1 MYVPKHFEETDREI
15 LLDLIDDYGFAT
27 VISWGA
33 AEPQVTHVPLMV
45 DRQVKGQERLLGHFA
60 RANPHWSAFDGT
72 QPALAIF
79 HGPHAYVSP
88 AWYSEHPSVPTWSY
102 AVVHAYGKP
111 QVVDDAATWS
121 ILQRLIEKLEKPREN
136 RWPAELPQEFVT
148 KKLKAIVGF
157 EIPIDRLE
165 GKFKL
170 GQNKSATDQAGAFA
184 GLASETSAEGQ
195 ALAKF
200 AEQYFGRR
208 PGG

>member
-1 MYVPKHFEETDREI
+1 MYVPKHFEEADREI

-27 VISWGA
+27 LISWGD
-33 AEPQVTHVPLMV
+33 AEPQVTHVPLMA

-60 RANPHWSAFDGT
+60 RANPHWSAFDGN
-72 QPALAIF
+72 QSALAIF

-88 AWYSEHPSVPTWSY
+88 SWYTEHPSVPTWSY

-111 QVVDDAATWS
+111 RIVNDAATWT
-121 ILQRLIEKLEKPREN
+121 ILRRLIEKLEKGRESP
-136 RWPAELPQEFVT
+136 WSATLPEEFVT
-148 KKLKAIVGF
+148 RKLKAIVGF

-170 GQNKSATDQAGAFA
+170 GQNKSPIDQSGAFE
-184 GLASETSAEGQ
+184 GLANDPSPEGQ

-200 AEQYFGRR
+200 AEQYFVRR
-208 PGG
+208 PRS

>member
-1 MYVPKHFEETDREI
+1 
-15 LLDLIDDYGFAT
+15 
-27 VISWGA
+27 
-33 AEPQVTHVPLMV
+33 
-45 DRQVKGQERLLGHFA
+45 
-60 RANPHWSAFDGT
+60 
-72 QPALAIF
+72 
-79 HGPHAYVSP
+79 
-88 AWYSEHPSVPTWSY
+88 
-102 AVVHAYGKP
+102 VHAYGKP
-111 QVVDDAATWS
+111 QVVDDAATWI

-200 AEQYFGRR
+200 AEQYFERR
-208 PGG
+208 SRG